1 MIISPSFCVPPH
13 ALRKRDYILIGRPYS
28 PRVFLA
34 AMSFVID
41 LPPDDD
47 PDDEDYCERDEEN
60 DDVVD
65 HDDEGDDFAEW
76 I

>member
-1 MIISPSFCVPPH
+1 M
-13 ALRKRDYILIGRPYS
+13 GRPYS

-65 HDDEGDDFAEW
+65 HDDEGNDFAEW